1 MTYKTSGVCCQEIE
15 LEVEDGI
22 IKELVFN
29 NGCHG
34 SLQGIAKLA
43 IGRKLDEIVPAVKG
57 IDCKGRGT
65 SCPDQLAKALL
76 ALA

>member
-1 MTYKTSGVCCQEIE
+1 MTFKTTGVCCQEIK
-15 LEVEDGI
+15 LEVENGI
-22 IKELVFN
+22 IKELEFL

-43 IGRKLDEIVPAVKG
+43 IGRNLADVLPAVKG

-65 SCPDQLAKALL
+65 SCPDQLAQALS